1 MGTAHRRVRERRA
14 RKSAIQAAAVRVF
27 AEKGFSRATMEDIAR
42 QAEVSVGTIYLYY
55 RSKED
60 LYVSLLFGS
69 MQRMSE
75 AIEKIM
81 GSGLSPDRQ
90 LKRVWDYFD
99 DYHARHSQSYRV
111 LVFLQQPGLTAGIS
125 PKTLQEINVRAARNF
140 SLVSHIVAAAIDKGI
155 YRPHEPREVVDLL
168 WSLFLGLV
176 HLSETRKNLGVTIST
191 LKDLHRKAFACFE
204 EGVRAKRP
212 TREQHA

>member
-1 MGTAHRRVRERRA
+1 
-14 RKSAIQAAAVRVF
+14 
-27 AEKGFSRATMEDIAR
+27 MEDIAR

-60 LYVSLLFGS
+60 LYVSLVFES

-81 GSGLSPDRQ
+81 ASGLRPDRQ
-90 LKRVWDYFD
+90 LKRVWDYFY
-99 DYHARHSQSYRV
+99 DYHARYPQSYRV
-111 LVFLQQPGLTAGIS
+111 LVFLQQPGLISGIA

-155 YRPHEPREVVDLL
+155 YRAHEPREMVDLL
-168 WSLFLGLV
+168 WALFLGLV
-176 HLSETRKNLGVTIST
+176 HLSETRKNLGVRIST
-191 LKDLHRKAFACFE
+191 LRGLHRKAFSWFA
-204 EGVRAKRP
+204 EGLQAP
-212 TREQHA
+212 

>member
-1 MGTAHRRVRERRA
+1 
-14 RKSAIQAAAVRVF
+14 
-27 AEKGFSRATMEDIAR
+27 
-42 QAEVSVGTIYLYY
+42 
-55 RSKED
+55 
-60 LYVSLLFGS
+60 
-69 MQRMSE
+69 
-75 AIEKIM
+75 
-81 GSGLSPDRQ
+81 
-90 LKRVWDYFD
+90 
-99 DYHARHSQSYRV
+99 
-111 LVFLQQPGLTAGIS
+111 

-212 TREQHA
+212 TRDSGSASSVARR